1 MNNFSLIRKLNFN
14 ILDLSPLT
22 STGLNGQLDYR
33 NTLWYTI
40 FQSVFSQLIVKYALE
55 RGGKTKKIVS
65 LYAKKK
71 KKKLFMES
79 IEWEGAWPAGPFFV
93 SHAPLPKFIYWNPGD
108 DNLSSATTAKTSP
121 ASDVKL
127 NKKCETEIALQI
139 VSIKKKTFK
148 ENKKKERWNK

>member
-1 MNNFSLIRKLNFN
+1 MQVFLKKVKHTASKPPKTFKIKRYYVNNFSLIRKLNFN

-79 IEWEGAWPAGPFFV
+79 IEWEGAWPAGPFLLATPFYQNSSTETPV
-93 SHAPLPKFIYWNPGD
+93 MIIWVVPQQQKQAPPLM
-108 DNLSSATTAKTSP
+108 
-121 ASDVKL
+121 
-127 NKKCETEIALQI
+127 
-139 VSIKKKTFK
+139 
-148 ENKKKERWNK
+148 

>member
-1 MNNFSLIRKLNFN
+1 MFLN
-14 ILDLSPLT
+14 LDLSPLT

-55 RGGKTKKIVS
+55 RGGKTKKKCVS
-65 LYAKKK
+65 LYAKIVVYGIHR
-71 KKKLFMES
+71 LGGVAC
-79 IEWEGAWPAGPFFV
+79 WPFFAC
-93 SHAPLPKFIYWNPGD
+93 HAPLPKFIYWNPGD

-127 NKKCETEIALQI
+127 NKNVKLKSLFKLSAL
-139 VSIKKKTFK
+139 KKLLRKT
-148 ENKKKERWNK
+148 KKERWNK

>member
-1 MNNFSLIRKLNFN
+1 MQVFLKKVKHTASKPPKTFKIKRYYVNNFSLIRKLNFN

-71 KKKLFMES
+71 ERKVVYGVHRMGGGVAC
-79 IEWEGAWPAGPFFV
+79 WPFFCKPR
-93 SHAPLPKFIYWNPGD
+93 PLTKIHLLKP
-108 DNLSSATTAKTSP
+108 
-121 ASDVKL
+121 
-127 NKKCETEIALQI
+127 
-139 VSIKKKTFK
+139 
-148 ENKKKERWNK
+148 RWW